1 MPDSLPPGSAAVAA
15 AGGPEPGYP
24 TGVVL
29 CALSGLSFGL
39 LGAFGTLAFDAGDT
53 VSQVLLLRF
62 GTAAVVLWVVVG
74 VTRRRVPRGRVLI
87 QATVLGAVGYA
98 VQALLYF
105 SALQRLSV
113 GLTSLLLYTFPVIVV
128 GASLLAGRERLSWRA
143 PVAALL
149 AVGGVAACLGSSNAR
164 LDVVG
169 IVLGLGAAVVYT
181 GYYFGMDTLPAGADR
196 LAVAALICT
205 SAAAIHLVLGLA
217 GSGLRAPSPSS
228 AGWIGLLAIVST
240 VLPITLLL
248 LGIRLAG
255 PATAAVVS
263 CAEPLTAVIVGAVF
277 FDDPFGPPQLVG
289 TAMVVAAVVLLQV
302 RSKVVVNVPRDWSGH
317 RARRSTFR

>member
-1 MPDSLPPGSAAVAA
+1 MPDSPPPGIAALA
-15 AGGPEPGYP
+15 AGAGTGPGYR
-24 TGVVL
+24 TGVIL
-29 CALSGLSFGL
+29 CAVSGLTFGL
-39 LGAFGTLAFDAGDT
+39 LGAFGTLAFSAGES
-53 VSQVLLLRF
+53 VSQVLVLRF

-74 VTRRRVPRGRVLI
+74 VTRRRVPRGRALV
-87 QATVLGAVGYA
+87 QAILLGAVGYA
-98 VQALLYF
+98 MQALLYF

-128 GASLLAGRERLSWRA
+128 GVSLLVGRERPSWRA
-143 PVAALL
+143 PVL
-149 AVGGVAACLGSSNAR
+149 AVGGVVACVGSSDVR

-169 IVLGLGAAVVYT
+169 ILLGLGAAVVYT

-205 SAAAIHLVLGLA
+205 SAAVVHLGLGLA
-217 GSGLRAPSPSS
+217 GSGLRLPSTAT
-228 AGWIGLLAIVST
+228 AGWISLLAIVST

-255 PATAAVVS
+255 PTTAAVVS
-263 CAEPLTAVIVGAVF
+263 CVEPLTAVIVGAAF
-277 FDDPFGPPQLVG
+277 FADPFGPSQLIG

-302 RSKVVVNVPRDWSGH
+302 RSTAVIIAPRE
-317 RARRSTFR
+317 